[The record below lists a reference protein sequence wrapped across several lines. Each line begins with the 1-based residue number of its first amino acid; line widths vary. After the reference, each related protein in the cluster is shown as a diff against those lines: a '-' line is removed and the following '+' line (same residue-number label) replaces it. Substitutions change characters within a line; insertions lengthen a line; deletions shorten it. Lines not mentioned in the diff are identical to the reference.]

1 MTIYSLDVLLSQFRT
16 SSISSFNC
24 CFLTCIQSSQE
35 AGQVIWYS
43 HLCKTFP
50 QFIVVHMIK
59 GFGVVNKAEIH
70 VFLEFSCFSF
80 DPMDAGNLIS
90 GSSPFVKSSLNIW
103 KTLYPDKLV
112 KLLRV
117 LLNFPLGLL
126 LINFQNSHMLN
137 IQYFT
142 VCFYILN
149 TVKTIY
155 IWT

>member
-1 MTIYSLDVLLSQFRT
+1 MYFFPNFKPVNCSM
-16 SSISSFNC
+16 SSSNC
-24 CFLTCIQSSQE
+24 CFLTCVHIPQE

-90 GSSPFVKSSLNIW
+90 GSSLFVKSSLNIW

-112 KLLRV
+112 KLLLV

-126 LINFQNSHMLN
+126 LINLQNSHMLKYS
-137 IQYFT
+137 IFHSLFLYF
-142 VCFYILN
+142 
-149 TVKTIY
+149 KHS
-155 IWT
+155 